1 MKKNIL
7 IIGGSGFLG
16 SHVSDEFSKKN
27 YKVTIVDKKKSKYIN
42 KNQKFINLDL
52 KNIKRL
58 SEEIKKFDIIY
69 YFADIADIQESKKNY
84 MSTINQNL
92 IILTEILKL
101 IVNSKVKNFV
111 YASSL
116 YVFSEA
122 GSFYRAT
129 KQCAEIL
136 IKEFSKVGNF
146 SYKFVRYGSLYG
158 ERAQEWNGISKFISQ
173 IKVKGTVTYQGNGK
187 EVRDYVHVKDVAR
200 AHALAVD
207 YLNNISNCVR
217 LNLGSGKGTSV
228 LDVIKAVDN
237 QTDLNVKYTVEGPR
251 AGDPAKLVAN
261 ISKAKDVLGWEPDYG
276 LDKII
281 HSAYNWYHNKDV

>member
-27 YKVTIVDKKKSKYIN
+27 YKVTIIDKKKSKYLN

-52 KNIKRL
+52 KNIKKL

-173 IKVKGTVTYQGNGK
+173 IKVKGAVTYQGNGK
-187 EVRDYVHVKDVAR
+187 EVRDYVHVKDAAKLSVKIIEDKI
-200 AHALAVD
+200 HENAVSILGQKSITVD
-207 YLNNISNCVR
+207 QLFDLLFEISGKKKKVKYLNKINSDDHYGFSPYRYIPENSIKLTSNKSIDLGEGILR
-217 LNLGSGKGTSV
+217 LFYS
-228 LDVIKAVDN
+228 
-237 QTDLNVKYTVEGPR
+237 Y
-251 AGDPAKLVAN
+251 
-261 ISKAKDVLGWEPDYG
+261 
-276 LDKII
+276 DK
-281 HSAYNWYHNKDV
+281 KK

>member
-27 YKVTIVDKKKSKYIN
+27 YKVTIIDKKKSKYLN

-52 KNIKRL
+52 ENIKKL

-173 IKVKGTVTYQGNGK
+173 IKVKGAVTYQGNGK
-187 EVRDYVHVKDVAR
+187 EVRDYVHVKDAAKLSVKIIEDKI
-200 AHALAVD
+200 HENAVSILGQKSITVD
-207 YLNNISNCVR
+207 QLFDLLFEISGKKKKVKYLNKINSDDHYGFSPYRYIPENSIKLTSNKSIDLGEGILR
-217 LNLGSGKGTSV
+217 LFYS
-228 LDVIKAVDN
+228 
-237 QTDLNVKYTVEGPR
+237 Y
-251 AGDPAKLVAN
+251 
-261 ISKAKDVLGWEPDYG
+261 
-276 LDKII
+276 DK
-281 HSAYNWYHNKDV
+281 KK

>member
-27 YKVTIVDKKKSKYIN
+27 YKVTIVDKKKSKYIS

-173 IKVKGTVTYQGNGK
+173 IKVKGAVTYQGNGK
-187 EVRDYVHVKDVAR
+187 EVRDYVHVKDAAKLSVKIIEDKI
-200 AHALAVD
+200 HENAVSILGQKSITVD
-207 YLNNISNCVR
+207 QLFDLLFEISGKKKKVKYLNKINSDDHYGFSPYRYIPENSIKLTSNKSIDLGEGILR
-217 LNLGSGKGTSV
+217 LFYS
-228 LDVIKAVDN
+228 
-237 QTDLNVKYTVEGPR
+237 Y
-251 AGDPAKLVAN
+251 
-261 ISKAKDVLGWEPDYG
+261 
-276 LDKII
+276 DK
-281 HSAYNWYHNKDV
+281 KK

>member
-187 EVRDYVHVKDVAR
+187 EVRDYVHVKDAAKLSVKIIEDKI
-200 AHALAVD
+200 HENAVSILGQKSITVD
-207 YLNNISNCVR
+207 QLFDLLFEISGKKKKVKYLNKINSDDHYGFSPYRYIPENSIKLTSNKSIDLGEGILR
-217 LNLGSGKGTSV
+217 LFYS
-228 LDVIKAVDN
+228 
-237 QTDLNVKYTVEGPR
+237 Y
-251 AGDPAKLVAN
+251 
-261 ISKAKDVLGWEPDYG
+261 
-276 LDKII
+276 DK
-281 HSAYNWYHNKDV
+281 KK

>member
-1 MKKNIL
+1 ML
-7 IIGGSGFLG
+7 I
-16 SHVSDEFSKKN
+16 
-27 YKVTIVDKKKSKYIN
+27 KKSKYIN

-58 SEEIKKFDIIY
+58 SKEIKKFDIIY

-173 IKVKGTVTYQGNGK
+173 IKVKGAVTYQGNGK
-187 EVRDYVHVKDVAR
+187 EVRDYVHVKDA
-200 AHALAVD
+200 
-207 YLNNISNCVR
+207 
-217 LNLGSGKGTSV
+217 
-228 LDVIKAVDN
+228 
-237 QTDLNVKYTVEGPR
+237 
-251 AGDPAKLVAN
+251 AKLSVK
-261 ISKAKDVLGWEPDYG
+261 IIE
-276 LDKII
+276 DKIHENAVSI
-281 HSAYNWYHNKDV
+281 LGQKSITVDQLLIYYLKSQERKKKVLKKINSDDHYGFSPYRYIPENSIKLTSNKSIDLGEGILRLFYSYDKKK

>member
-173 IKVKGTVTYQGNGK
+173 IKVKGAVTYQGNGK
-187 EVRDYVHVKDVAR
+187 EVRDYVHVKDAAKLSVKIIEDKI
-200 AHALAVD
+200 HENAVS
-207 YLNNISNCVR
+207 I
-217 LNLGSGKGTSV
+217 LGQKSITVDQLFDLLFEISGK
-228 LDVIKAVDN
+228 KKK
-237 QTDLNVKYTVEGPR
+237 VKYLKKINSDDHYGFSPYRYIPENSIKLTSNKSIDLGEGILR
-251 AGDPAKLVAN
+251 LFY
-261 ISKAKDVLGWEPDYG
+261 SY
-276 LDKII
+276 DK
-281 HSAYNWYHNKDV
+281 KK

>member
-173 IKVKGTVTYQGNGK
+173 IKVKGAVTYQGNGK
-187 EVRDYVHVKDVAR
+187 EVRDYVHVKDAAKLSVKIIEDKI
-200 AHALAVD
+200 HENAVSILGQKSITVD
-207 YLNNISNCVR
+207 QLFDLLFEISGKKKKVKYLNKINSDDHYGFSPYRYIPENSIKLTSNKSIDLGEGILR
-217 LNLGSGKGTSV
+217 LFYS
-228 LDVIKAVDN
+228 
-237 QTDLNVKYTVEGPR
+237 Y
-251 AGDPAKLVAN
+251 
-261 ISKAKDVLGWEPDYG
+261 
-276 LDKII
+276 DK
-281 HSAYNWYHNKDV
+281 KK

>member
-187 EVRDYVHVKDVAR
+187 EVRDYVHVKDAAKLSVKIIEDKINEN
-200 AHALAVD
+200 AVSILGQKSITVD
-207 YLNNISNCVR
+207 QLFDLLFEISGKKKKVKYLNKINSDDHYGFSPYRYIPENSIKLTSNKSIDLGEGILR
-217 LNLGSGKGTSV
+217 LFYS
-228 LDVIKAVDN
+228 
-237 QTDLNVKYTVEGPR
+237 Y
-251 AGDPAKLVAN
+251 
-261 ISKAKDVLGWEPDYG
+261 
-276 LDKII
+276 DK
-281 HSAYNWYHNKDV
+281 KK

>member
-1 MKKNIL
+1 MQT
-7 IIGGSGFLG
+7 F
-16 SHVSDEFSKKN
+16 
-27 YKVTIVDKKKSKYIN
+27 
-42 KNQKFINLDL
+42 KNQ
-52 KNIKRL
+52 
-58 SEEIKKFDIIY
+58 
-69 YFADIADIQESKKNY
+69 KNY

-173 IKVKGTVTYQGNGK
+173 IKVKGTTYQGNGK
-187 EVRDYVHVKDVAR
+187 EVRDYVHVKDAAKLSVKIIEDKI
-200 AHALAVD
+200 HENAVSILGQKSITVD
-207 YLNNISNCVR
+207 QLFDLLFEISERKKVKYLNKINSDDHYGFSPYRYIPENSIKLTSNKSID
-217 LNLGSGKGTSV
+217 LEKGF
-228 LDVIKAVDN
+228 LDYFILMTKIK
-237 QTDLNVKYTVEGPR
+237 LKF
-251 AGDPAKLVAN
+251 
-261 ISKAKDVLGWEPDYG
+261 
-276 LDKII
+276 
-281 HSAYNWYHNKDV
+281 

>member
-84 MSTINQNL
+84 MSTVNQNL

-187 EVRDYVHVKDVAR
+187 EVRDYVHVKDAAKLSVKIIEDKI
-200 AHALAVD
+200 HENAVSILGQKSITVD
-207 YLNNISNCVR
+207 QLFDLLFEISGKKKKVKYLNKINSDDHYGFSPYRYIPENSIKLTSNKSIDLGEGILR
-217 LNLGSGKGTSV
+217 LFYS
-228 LDVIKAVDN
+228 
-237 QTDLNVKYTVEGPR
+237 Y
-251 AGDPAKLVAN
+251 
-261 ISKAKDVLGWEPDYG
+261 
-276 LDKII
+276 DK
-281 HSAYNWYHNKDV
+281 KK

>member
-27 YKVTIVDKKKSKYIN
+27 YKVTIIDKKKSKYIN

-52 KNIKRL
+52 KNTKRL

-69 YFADIADIQESKKNY
+69 YFADIADIKESKKNY

-101 IVNSKVKNFV
+101 SVNSKVKNFV

-158 ERAQEWNGISKFISQ
+158 ERAQEWNGISKFINQ
-173 IKVKGTVTYQGNGK
+173 IKGKGTITYQGNGK
-187 EVRDYVHVKDVAR
+187 EVRDYVHVRDAAKLSVKIIEDKI
-200 AHALAVD
+200 HENAVSILGQKSITVD
-207 YLNNISNCVR
+207 QLFDLLFEISGKKKKVKYLNKINSDDHYGFSPYRYIPENSIKLTSNKSIDLGEGILR
-217 LNLGSGKGTSV
+217 LFYS
-228 LDVIKAVDN
+228 
-237 QTDLNVKYTVEGPR
+237 Y
-251 AGDPAKLVAN
+251 
-261 ISKAKDVLGWEPDYG
+261 
-276 LDKII
+276 DK
-281 HSAYNWYHNKDV
+281 KK

>member
-1 MKKNIL
+1 
-7 IIGGSGFLG
+7 
-16 SHVSDEFSKKN
+16 
-27 YKVTIVDKKKSKYIN
+27 
-42 KNQKFINLDL
+42 
-52 KNIKRL
+52 
-58 SEEIKKFDIIY
+58 
-69 YFADIADIQESKKNY
+69 

-173 IKVKGTVTYQGNGK
+173 IKIKGAVTYQGNGK
-187 EVRDYVHVKDVAR
+187 EVRDYVHVKDAAKLSVKIIEDKI
-200 AHALAVD
+200 HENAVS
-207 YLNNISNCVR
+207 I
-217 LNLGSGKGTSV
+217 LGQKSITVDQLFDLLFEISGK
-228 LDVIKAVDN
+228 KKK
-237 QTDLNVKYTVEGPR
+237 VKYLKKINSDDHYGFSPYRYIPENSIKLTSNKSIDLGEGILR
-251 AGDPAKLVAN
+251 LFY
-261 ISKAKDVLGWEPDYG
+261 SY
-276 LDKII
+276 DK
-281 HSAYNWYHNKDV
+281 K

>member
-58 SEEIKKFDIIY
+58 SKEIKKFDIIY

-173 IKVKGTVTYQGNGK
+173 IKVKGAVTYQGNGK
-187 EVRDYVHVKDVAR
+187 EVRDYVHVKDAAKLSVKIIEDKI
-200 AHALAVD
+200 HENAVS
-207 YLNNISNCVR
+207 I
-217 LNLGSGKGTSV
+217 LGQKSITVDQLFDLLFEISGK
-228 LDVIKAVDN
+228 KKK
-237 QTDLNVKYTVEGPR
+237 VKYLKKINSDDHYGFSPYRYIPENSIKLTSNKSIDLGEGILR
-251 AGDPAKLVAN
+251 LFY
-261 ISKAKDVLGWEPDYG
+261 SY
-276 LDKII
+276 DK
-281 HSAYNWYHNKDV
+281 KK